1 MPSLVFNT
9 AVAAGASTNVVAG
22 TQYEFLPFHAHVE
35 IGICTSATGVLA
47 TIYGG
52 TDLLMQESPVDIK
65 AVNQLPVY
73 PDNFH
78 VNDDL
83 AAGDRLN
90 ITVRNTTGGTL
101 QVCTV
106 VRVNPL

>member
-1 MPSLVFNT
+1 MPSIVLNT
-9 AVAAGASTNVVAG
+9 AVGAGATVNVVAG
-22 TQYEFLPFHAHVE
+22 TQYEFMPFHGHVE
-35 IGICTSATGVLA
+35 FGICSDVTGVVA

-65 AVNQLPVY
+65 AVNQLPIY

-90 ITVRNTTGGTL
+90 VTIRNTTGATR
-101 QVCTV
+101 QVV
-106 VRVNPL
+106 SVIRLNPL